1 MQSAEDEAHDARVW
15 PPRGP
20 PDILDPVTSFVCNLA
35 AICSALAEE
44 RGGLGWTDD
53 KDRQHVLAL
62 PRLCQGFQI
71 LCPSGIQDQP
81 PTVCGACRLAVNT
94 GCLSRAG
101 HDHAMAKDLAR
112 HLGQPDYE
120 QVLETGQRRWLC
132 HREDGTGSR
141 DLTPYSPDFWLAF
154 DQGGAYATGRN
165 SVIRPSWNNRS
176 DSNLAGLPIER
187 RYAMAQPRER
197 ASATGLHMTGLMIL
211 RMGRSPLPMVSE
223 VWVQASTIQL
233 EPSVGWR
240 MASLPLPR
248 LHVEE
253 HDGTTA
259 KRRV

>member
-1 MQSAEDEAHDARVW
+1 MSRPYHASAKVFR
-15 PPRGP
+15 
-20 PDILDPVTSFVCNLA
+20 SFVHLAYRINL
-35 AICSALAEE
+35 L
-44 RGGLGWTDD
+44 LFV
-53 KDRQHVLAL
+53 VLAGW
-62 PRLCQGFQI
+62 Q
-71 LCPSGIQDQP
+71 STQD
-81 PTVCGACRLAVNT
+81 AYLAQAT
-94 GCLSRAG
+94 
-101 HDHAMAKDLAR
+101 DHAMAKDLAR

-132 HREDGTGSR
+132 HREEGTGSR
-141 DLTPYSPDFWLAF
+141 DLTPYSPDLWLTF
-154 DQGGAYATGRN
+154 DQEGAYATGRN

-240 MASLPLPR
+240 MAPLPLPR
-248 LHVEE
+248 PHVEE
-253 HDGTTA
+253 PLRRGGSDEW
-259 KRRV
+259 KRGIHFSR